1 MAASKGVRSGWVGL
15 DHALKYQTRLGVAVS
30 RLAAKSQTYELQKS
44 MM

>member
-30 RLAAKSQTYELQKS
+30 RHTNYKNR
-44 MM
+44 